1 MALGIWDYIRE
12 LKDKYKIFTNKQ
24 KKFLSHIAIYTKDLE
39 VYKVIIWKDKRKK
52 NGKRVGVVDDIKIY
66 EKGKNKAH
74 GGTFG
79 SGSFGSSETTGH
91 EIIYPKLKKELE
103 GSDGYKIFIYDTKMD
118 TVNCYEGEETQPPGV
133 IFQYTAN
140 KDVKLLVI

>member
-1 MALGIWDYIRE
+1 MSLGIWEYIKE
-12 LKDKYKIFTNKQ
+12 LKDTYKIFTNKQ

-39 VYKVIIWKDKRKK
+39 VYKVIIWKDPRKK

-74 GGTFG
+74 GA
-79 SGSFGSSETTGH
+79 ETTGH

-103 GSDGYKIFIYDTKMD
+103 GSEGYKIFMYDTKMD
-118 TVNCYEGEETQPPGV
+118 TVNCYEGEIPQWIPSPSPKGS
-133 IFQYTAN
+133 
-140 KDVKLLVI
+140 

>member
-1 MALGIWDYIRE
+1 MLVGIRKDALAVYGIWDYIRE

-39 VYKVIIWKDKRKK
+39 VYKVIIWKDPRKK

-66 EKGKNKAH
+66 EKGKNN
-74 GGTFG
+74 
-79 SGSFGSSETTGH
+79 

-103 GSDGYKIFIYDTKMD
+103 GSNDYKIFIYDTKMD
-118 TVNCYEGEETQPPGV
+118 TVNCYEGEGTQPPGV

-140 KDVKLLVI
+140 KDVKQLVI